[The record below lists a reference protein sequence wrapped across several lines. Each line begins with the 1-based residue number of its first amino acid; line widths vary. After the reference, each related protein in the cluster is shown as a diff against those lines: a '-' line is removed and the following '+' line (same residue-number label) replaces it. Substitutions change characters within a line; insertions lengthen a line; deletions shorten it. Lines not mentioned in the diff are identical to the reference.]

1 MVSDPA
7 PRPQRVDPDDL
18 LAYAQAVARHFHEDD
33 REEEAEPWVRAFST
47 GYRAWAVRAAQR
59 IVGNLGVIE
68 TDLSLPGGTRLPVAA
83 VTAVGVEQTWRRRG
97 LLRSMMAAALD
108 EAVAHGEPVA
118 ALFASES
125 PIYGRFGFG
134 PAAPTMAYDIQRVR
148 TGFRDPV
155 DLRLVRSVPP
165 EQAMAGWPAIHAAMG
180 EQRGGSVGI
189 VPGLWRIGLV
199 EDRPGWQG
207 GATSRRLVEVPGRG
221 YARYRVKGGDED
233 PLPGGHV
240 ELIDLLALDAEAECA
255 LWQHVCDVD
264 LTTLVR
270 TSLRPPDDALP
281 ALVTE
286 PMALGERR
294 GPPLY
299 TRLLDVPRA
308 LASRSYAT
316 AGRVVLEVDDP
327 DGYAAGCFL
336 LEAGPEGAGCSRT
349 GAAADLALGI
359 EELSAVWL
367 GGTRVVQLAAAGRI
381 AEHRPGAVAALDR
394 LLGVERAPW
403 TTTVF

>member
-1 MVSDPA
+1 MTDPT
-7 PRPQRVDPDDL
+7 PRPERVDPDDL
-18 LAYAQAVARHFHEDD
+18 LAYACAVARHFHEDD
-33 REEEAEPWVRAFST
+33 REEEAEPWVRAFAT
-47 GYRAWAVRAAQR
+47 GYRAWAVRDAGR

-68 TDLSLPGGTRLPVAA
+68 TDLSLPGGSRLPVAA

-97 LLRSMMAAALD
+97 LLRAMMAVALD

-125 PIYGRFGFG
+125 VIYGRYGFG
-134 PAAPTMAYDIQRVR
+134 AAAPTMAYDIQPVH

-155 DLRLVRSVPP
+155 DLRLVRTVEP
-165 EQAMAGWPAIHAAMG
+165 EQALADWPALHAAMAQ
-180 EQRGGSVGI
+180 QRGGSVGI

-199 EDRPGWQG
+199 EDRPAWQG
-207 GATSRRLVEVPGRG
+207 GATARRLVEVPGRG

-233 PLPGGHV
+233 PLPGGRV

-255 LWQHVCDVD
+255 LWQHVCGVD
-264 LTTLVR
+264 LTTTVR
-270 TSLRPPDDALP
+270 ASLRPPDDALP

-299 TRLLDVPRA
+299 TRLLDLPRA
-308 LASRSYAT
+308 LGARHYASS
-316 AGRVVLEVDDP
+316 GRLVLSVHDP
-327 DGYAAGCFL
+327 DGYADGRFAL
-336 LEAGPEGAGCSRT
+336 QVGPEAASCQRTDAG
-349 GAAADLALGI
+349 ADLELGI
-359 EELSAVWL
+359 EELSSVWL

-381 AEHRPGAVAALDR
+381 TELRAGAVVALDR
-394 LLGVERAPW
+394 LLGVDRAPW